1 MSLSDIPSVSVVVP
15 VYNGGEAFLNCCNA
29 LKNACPAPVEVIV
42 VVDGR
47 DDTSAYI
54 AKQHGFKVVNLP
66 TNRGPA
72 AARNY
77 GAKISSGDILFFVDA
92 DVQIAPNVIDTVQ
105 DLFLNSSELSAVIG
119 SYDDAP
125 GCPDFFSQYRNLFHH
140 YTHQTSNENASTFWG
155 ACGAIRRKAF
165 FAIGGF
171 DERFRRPCVEDIDLG
186 YRLRHAGYQIRLC
199 KNLQVKHL
207 KCWDLITLIKA
218 DFFYRALPWT
228 QLILENK
235 ALNND
240 LNLQTSSR
248 ISVVLAYGF
257 VTALLLSPVWQLA
270 LLVAFFVGVSLLWI
284 NASVYRFFK
293 RKRGLKFALG
303 TIPMHWLYYLYGGLG
318 FAVGCCQY
326 WFFSQTNA
334 PTFSTLTAEKLEA

>member
-1 MSLSDIPSVSVVVP
+1 MSLSNIPSVSVIVP

-29 LKNACPAPVEVIV
+29 LKTACPAPLEVIV
-42 VVDGR
+42 VVDGQ
-47 DDTSAYI
+47 DDASTYV
-54 AKQHGFKVVNLP
+54 AKQHGFRVVNLP

-72 AARNY
+72 VARNY

-92 DVQIAPNVIDTVQ
+92 DVQIAPNVIDTIQ
-105 DLFLNSSELSAVIG
+105 TLFLRSSDLSAVIG

-125 GCPDFFSQYRNLFHH
+125 GCPDFLSQYRNLFHH
-140 YTHQTSNENASTFWG
+140 YTHQISDENASTFWG
-155 ACGAIRRKAF
+155 ACGAIRREAF
-165 FAIGGF
+165 FAINGF

-186 YRLRHAGYQIRLC
+186 YRLRNAGYQIRLC

-207 KCWDLITLIKA
+207 KRWGLVTLLKA

-248 ISVVLAYGF
+248 VSVVLAYGF
-257 VTALLLSPVWQLA
+257 VAALLLSPLWQLA
-270 LLVAFFVGVSLLWI
+270 LLVAFFLGAGLLWI

-318 FAVGCCQY
+318 FAIGCCQY
-326 WFFSQTNA
+326 WLSSLM
-334 PTFSTLTAEKLEA
+334 STLSFPTLASENLDA